1 MWSRPLALALLLLP
15 APALAGVKE
24 KVAALA
30 PPGLVLVMD
39 AKGNELVAQNTDEP
53 FVPASVTKIVTAW
66 LAMEVLGGDYRFETR
81 FYLDDKR
88 VLYVR
93 GGGDP
98 FLISEELA
106 PLATELVAAVGKK
119 PITGI
124 VLDASYYPS
133 NLRIP
138 GIEDTD
144 EAYNALNSAL
154 AVNFNTVYAVR
165 SGNKVR
171 SAEKQTPITPLA
183 ITQFRLRGPN
193 GSGRISLSQDPT
205 VSLQYAGELIAAFI
219 ERAGGSVKGKISTG
233 TVPEGLEPVYVHR
246 QSRTLSEILV
256 ELLRASN
263 NYIANQ
269 VFLEIGGH
277 RLGGPVSLEKSLQV
291 ANEMLAAHGLAA
303 AIHLE
308 EGSGISRNNHFTARG
323 LAKVLELFAPHADLL
338 HGHDGG
344 MNKTGTMEG
353 VRTLAG
359 YADTSSHGRVR
370 FVISLTSNDG
380 EMRFRL
386 LRAISPGCKSRPPRR
401 CFPTRSQKFAISAYR
416 ISAGGLRS
424 PAGYALRVHVQRID
438 RVARRHEQPVA
449 VAAAEA
455 DVGSALGQRDE
466 ADRLAG
472 RIEHLDAVERRAH
485 APAAPQ
491 IAVDVDPKAVG
502 RFFFFA
508 VDEDAAI
515 GELRSAVDH
524 VEDIDRASL
533 GRALDDIELRFVGRK
548 GQSVRPLDQPGGRD
562 RRTPAVGI
570 EPVDVEGQFRLC
582 LHAQIIA
589 GDAGGRIG
597 EPDGAVGLHDHV
609 VRAIE
614 PLAVE
619 PIDQHRDGAVI
630 LGARD
635 ATA

>member
-15 APALAGVKE
+15 APALADVKE

-30 PPGLVLVMD
+30 PPALVLVMD
-39 AKGNELVAQNTDEP
+39 AKGDELVAQNADAP

-66 LAMEVLGGDYRFETR
+66 LAMEVLGGGYRFETR

-106 PLATELVAAVGKK
+106 PLATELLAAAGKK

-138 GIEDTD
+138 GIVDTG

-165 SGNKVR
+165 SGKTVR

-183 ITQFRLRGPN
+183 ITQFRLRGPK

-205 VSLQYAGELIAAFI
+205 VSLHYAGELIAAFI

-233 TVPEGLEPVYVHR
+233 TVREGLEPIYVHR
-246 QSRTLSEILV
+246 QSRTLSQILV
-256 ELLRASN
+256 ELLGASN

-269 VFLEIGGH
+269 IFLEIGAH
-277 RLGGPVSLEKSLQV
+277 RRGGPVSLEKSLQV

-323 LAKVLELFAPHADLL
+323 LAKVLELFEPHAGLL
-338 HGHDGG
+338 RGHRGG
-344 MNKTGTMEG
+344 MNKTGALEG

-359 YADTSSHGRVR
+359 YADTSSNGRVR

-386 LRAISPGCKSRPPRR
+386 LRAIES
-401 CFPTRSQKFAISAYR
+401 
-416 ISAGGLRS
+416 GL
-424 PAGYALRVHVQRID
+424 
-438 RVARRHEQPVA
+438 
-449 VAAAEA
+449 
-455 DVGSALGQRDE
+455 
-466 ADRLAG
+466 
-472 RIEHLDAVERRAH
+472 
-485 APAAPQ
+485 
-491 IAVDVDPKAVG
+491 
-502 RFFFFA
+502 
-508 VDEDAAI
+508 
-515 GELRSAVDH
+515 
-524 VEDIDRASL
+524 
-533 GRALDDIELRFVGRK
+533 
-548 GQSVRPLDQPGGRD
+548 
-562 RRTPAVGI
+562 
-570 EPVDVEGQFRLC
+570 
-582 LHAQIIA
+582 
-589 GDAGGRIG
+589 
-597 EPDGAVGLHDHV
+597 
-609 VRAIE
+609 
-614 PLAVE
+614 
-619 PIDQHRDGAVI
+619 
-630 LGARD
+630 
-635 ATA
+635 

>member
-1 MWSRPLALALLLLP
+1 MWSHLLAFALLLLP
-15 APALAGVKE
+15 APALAGVTE

-30 PPGLVLVMD
+30 PTGLVLVVD
-39 AKGNELVAQNTDEP
+39 AEGNELVAQNADEL

-88 VLYVR
+88 VLYMR

-106 PLATELVAAVGKK
+106 LLATNLVAAVGKK
-119 PITGI
+119 PINGI

-154 AVNFNTVYAVR
+154 AVNFNTISAVR

-183 ITQFRLRGPN
+183 ISLFSARGAN
-193 GSGRISLSQDPT
+193 GSGRISLSQDPA

-219 ERAGGSVKGKISTG
+219 ARAGGSVKGKISTG
-233 TVPEGLEPVYVHR
+233 TVPDGLKPVYVHR
-246 QSRTLSEILV
+246 QSRTLSKILA

-263 NYIANQ
+263 NYVANQ

-291 ANEMLAAHGLAA
+291 ANEMLAARGLAT

-308 EGSGISRNNHFTARG
+308 EGSGISRNNRFSARG
-323 LAKVLELFAPHADLL
+323 LAKVLALFAPHADLL

-353 VRTLAG
+353 VSTLAG

-386 LRAISPGCKSRPPRR
+386 LRAIVS
-401 CFPTRSQKFAISAYR
+401 
-416 ISAGGLRS
+416 GL
-424 PAGYALRVHVQRID
+424 
-438 RVARRHEQPVA
+438 
-449 VAAAEA
+449 
-455 DVGSALGQRDE
+455 
-466 ADRLAG
+466 
-472 RIEHLDAVERRAH
+472 
-485 APAAPQ
+485 
-491 IAVDVDPKAVG
+491 
-502 RFFFFA
+502 
-508 VDEDAAI
+508 
-515 GELRSAVDH
+515 
-524 VEDIDRASL
+524 
-533 GRALDDIELRFVGRK
+533 
-548 GQSVRPLDQPGGRD
+548 
-562 RRTPAVGI
+562 
-570 EPVDVEGQFRLC
+570 
-582 LHAQIIA
+582 
-589 GDAGGRIG
+589 
-597 EPDGAVGLHDHV
+597 
-609 VRAIE
+609 
-614 PLAVE
+614 
-619 PIDQHRDGAVI
+619 
-630 LGARD
+630 
-635 ATA
+635 